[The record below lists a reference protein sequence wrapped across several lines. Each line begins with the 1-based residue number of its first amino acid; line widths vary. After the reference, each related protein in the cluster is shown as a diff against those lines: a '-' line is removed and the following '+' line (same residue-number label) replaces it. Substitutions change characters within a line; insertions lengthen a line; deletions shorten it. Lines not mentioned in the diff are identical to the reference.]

1 MQSYDICVMEI
12 NEKLLVIQ
20 TEMKA
25 PKGQYNSF
33 GKYSYRKAED
43 ILNAVK
49 PMLKE
54 LNCSLITHEQFVQF
68 GTSGVIQSTA
78 ILTDGQTGSMQSA
91 TAFAGVEKAGGMQL
105 PQAFGS
111 ASSYAKK
118 YALGNLLAI
127 DNEEDP
133 DSAAPGGTPKN
144 TPSLPKLTPRDKDK
158 WGKAVAHL
166 TKTKTLASV
175 TDYYSFIPTDL
186 ANLKKQ
192 AGIS

>member
-1 MQSYDICVMEI
+1 MEI
-12 NEKLLVIQ
+12 NEKLLKIQ

-133 DSAAPGGTPKN
+133 DSAAPSGGGGSTPKN
-144 TPSLPKLTPRDKDK
+144 TPSLPKLSPRDKDK

-166 TKTKTLASV
+166 AKTKTLASV
-175 TDYYSFIPTDL
+175 TDHYSFIPTDL